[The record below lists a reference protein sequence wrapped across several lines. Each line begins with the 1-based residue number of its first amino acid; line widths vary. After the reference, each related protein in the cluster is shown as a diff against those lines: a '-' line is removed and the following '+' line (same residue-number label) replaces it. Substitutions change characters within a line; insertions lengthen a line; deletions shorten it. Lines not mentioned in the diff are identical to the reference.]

1 MNTSPNIASV
11 AALISE
17 PSRAA
22 ILTALLDGRLHPA
35 GSLAYIAGISPQTTS
50 FHLKKMVE
58 ADVIKVDKQGR
69 HRYYGLK
76 SHEVASVLETFLTIA
91 PKIEMKS
98 FKQVT
103 RDKAVRYA
111 RTCYDHLAG
120 SLGIKITDSL
130 IRSGCIEEHED
141 TFVLTIQGEE
151 LFASLTIDLDAVV
164 KKRRTYIHKCL
175 DWSERRHHISGA
187 LGNALLEKFLELK
200 WIRRVPDTRAI
211 KITEV
216 GKKEL
221 ESVFRITV

>member
-35 GSLAYIAGISPQTTS
+35 SSLAYIAGISPQTTS

-58 ADVIKVDKQGR
+58 ADVIKVDQQGR

-76 SHEVASVLETFLTIA
+76 DHEVASVLETFLSIA

-98 FKQVT
+98 FRQVT
-103 RDKAVRYA
+103 QDKAVRYA

-120 SLGIKITDSL
+120 SLGVKMTDSL
-130 IRSGCIEEHED
+130 LRSGCIEEHEE
-141 TFVLTIQGEE
+141 TFVLTEQGEE
-151 LFASLTIDLDAVV
+151 LFASLAIDLKAAE

-187 LGNALLEKFLELK
+187 LGNALLEKFLELN
-200 WIRRVPDTRAI
+200 WIRRLPDTRAI
-211 KITEV
+211 KVTDV
-216 GKKEL
+216 GKKKL
-221 ESVFRITV
+221 EAVFGITL